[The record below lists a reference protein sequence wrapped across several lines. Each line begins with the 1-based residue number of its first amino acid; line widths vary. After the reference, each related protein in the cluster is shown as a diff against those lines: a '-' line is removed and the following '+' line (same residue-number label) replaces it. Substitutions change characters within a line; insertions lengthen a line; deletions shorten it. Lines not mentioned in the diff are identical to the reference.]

1 MVWLAPNPAPCLL
14 ARPGTESA
22 PWLRALP
29 RAAVR
34 LCPLE
39 ACGVFPP
46 LTAGGCCLVW
56 RASGACRTGFVLY
69 IPSLSLCHL
78 GRCRWFR
85 PSLPC
90 RLSASCVTRSARMAE
105 HCFLSLRRRPRGD
118 SCVLM
123 ALYNPPVSQRCVS
136 RRSLQRF
143 THLSQGSDPLSDGTA
158 TPLDLWCPWPMPRC
172 RCKGCQ
178 AVLPLFSSQCL

>member
-22 PWLRALP
+22 PWRRAPP

-78 GRCRWFR
+78 GRWRWFR

-90 RLSASCVTRSARMAE
+90 RLSVSCVTGSARVAE

-123 ALYNPPVSQRCVS
+123 ALCNPSVSQSHSGLRCPS
-136 RRSLQRF
+136 RAQVPHDARISYLTPGPD
-143 THLSQGSDPLSDGTA
+143 THQNHGYLHI
-158 TPLDLWCPWPMPRC
+158 TPL
-172 RCKGCQ
+172 
-178 AVLPLFSSQCL
+178 CLGEQL